1 MLYLNKDAVVLETQL
16 KMISLFHNRGI
27 MKNQTHQEMLQKYAE
42 AIVKIGLNIRAG
54 QRLII
59 TLAAARGVPYQFAP
73 LVREVAKAAYAV
85 GAKYVDV
92 IWSDE
97 EMLRLR
103 AQYAPRDSFDEY
115 STWQVDAIVKMIEN
129 GDALLSISGA
139 NPDLLGGLDSEVVG
153 KIQKTHLQN
162 FNRVIER
169 VTTNAINWC
178 VVAAAG
184 EEWAKKVFPNHSPNV
199 AQKKLWKAIFETS
212 RIDNPDPI
220 ATWKT
225 HIANLQKRSKYLQAK
240 QYIALHYSAP
250 DTDFTLGLPNGHL
263 WISAQSIAQNG
274 VAFTANM
281 PTEEVFTMP
290 DRNRADGVVTSTF
303 PLSYGG
309 TLIEDFR
316 VTFENGRVVKVTAKK
331 GEATLQKLV
340 DTDEGSHRLGEV
352 ALVPASS
359 PIAQREHLFYNT
371 LYDENAS
378 CHIAIGRA
386 YRFTLTGGEE
396 LTDDEFISA
405 GGNISLNHVDF
416 MIGSPKMD
424 IDGVKQDGSREP
436 VMRQGEWAF
445 KA

>member
-1 MLYLNKDAVVLETQL
+1 MTGK
-16 KMISLFHNRGI
+16 
-27 MKNQTHQEMLQKYAE
+27 THQEMLQKYAE
-42 AIVKIGLNIRAG
+42 AIVKVGLNIRTG

-59 TLAAARGVPYQFAP
+59 NLAATRGVPHQFAP
-73 LVREVAKAAYAV
+73 LVREIAKAAYAV
-85 GAKYVDV
+85 GARYVDV
-92 IWSDE
+92 IWGDE

-115 STWQVDAIVKMIEN
+115 STWQIDAVMRMIEN
-129 GDALLSISGA
+129 GDALLSIAGA
-139 NPDLLGGLDSEVVG
+139 NPDLLGGLDPEVLG
-153 KIQKTHLQN
+153 MMQKTHLN
-162 FNRVIER
+162 HFSKVSEK

-184 EEWAKKVFPNHSPNV
+184 EGWARKVFPELAPEK
-199 AQKKLWKAIFETS
+199 AQEKLWEAIFETT
-212 RIDNPDPI
+212 RITQPDPI
-220 ATWKT
+220 EAWQN
-225 HIANLQKRSKYLQAK
+225 HIANLRKRAKFLQAK
-240 QYIALHYSAP
+240 QYTALHYSAP
-250 DTDFTLGLPNGHL
+250 GTDFTLGLPYGHV
-263 WISAQSIAQNG
+263 WISAQSLAQNG

-281 PTEEVFTMP
+281 PTEEVFTLP
-290 DRNRADGVVTSTF
+290 DRNRADGVITATY

-309 TLIEDFR
+309 TLIEDFQ
-316 VTFENGRVVKVTAKK
+316 VTFENGRITKVSAKK
-331 GEATLQKLV
+331 GEAVLQKLV

-359 PIAQREHLFYNT
+359 PIAQRGHLFYNT

-396 LTDDEFISA
+396 LTDEEFISA
-405 GGNISLNHVDF
+405 GGNVSLNHVDF
-416 MIGSPKMD
+416 MIGSPTMD

-445 KA
+445 EA